1 MATFK
6 LILGATWRGGVFG
19 LIAGTSGGATYG
31 AIFTNVLFFFGL
43 LAQDLTQIRS
53 NDIPSAIFAVLVLA
67 LIGSVMGALFGVPTG
82 FVVGLLN
89 GLLVGII
96 TRIFYYPLRDAQTF
110 RRVIATVSA
119 LFTGIASW
127 VCFFAI
133 ILFYSNRDKA
143 DVPMLALIVTL
154 PALIAGGASALI
166 SRVIAA
172 WYEKLEIRD

>member
-1 MATFK
+1 
-6 LILGATWRGGVFG
+6 
-19 LIAGTSGGATYG
+19 
-31 AIFTNVLFFFGL
+31 
-43 LAQDLTQIRS
+43 
-53 NDIPSAIFAVLVLA
+53 
-67 LIGSVMGALFGVPTG
+67 
-82 FVVGLLN
+82 LN